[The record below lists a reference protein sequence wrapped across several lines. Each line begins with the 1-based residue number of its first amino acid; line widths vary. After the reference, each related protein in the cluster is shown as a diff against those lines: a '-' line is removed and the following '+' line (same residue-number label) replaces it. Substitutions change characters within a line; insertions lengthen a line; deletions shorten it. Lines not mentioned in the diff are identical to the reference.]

1 MRDGIGF
8 SERYEFVL
16 KLWYVAVA
24 VLFIFLLYRL
34 PVAFQIGLGIAAALL
49 IFWVLGPLSGEEPP
63 CGAAA
68 GSEELVGK
76 SRRVMHH

>member
-1 MRDGIGF
+1 VRRDIGF
-8 SERYEFVL
+8 SEWYEFVL

-24 VLFIFLLYRL
+24 ALFIFLLYRL
-34 PVAFQIGLGIAAALL
+34 PVAFQIGLGVAAALL
-49 IFWVLGPLSGEEPP
+49 IFWVLDPLSRDEPP

-76 SRRVMHH
+76 SRSVMHH